1 MYLLEIGFRVC
12 SLGLLEFASLTC
24 AREGEDAAFR
34 LVRDEVKRAGLERK
48 AKKRE
53 KRQKGRP

>member
-1 MYLLEIGFRVC
+1 MHPVTGEKLEKW
-12 SLGLLEFASLTC
+12 LTVL